1 MELHKSGN
9 CDSDDD
15 PVVSEFPVYHST
27 NLEDNLYLFQYK
39 CDITAS
45 LRGEV
50 NKVNFKPENE
60 ELNFKVGMDTSG
72 SSFNG
77 SRTKF
82 GEDDTEE
89 YVSISSRKSVSEP
102 EYVTVGAFNGKEFH
116 LTTVKNVFK
125 LDVDYQQPEKKQDKN
140 NKKTASSDD
149 EAGPS
154 SARQVTVKFKQ
165 TPRSNQKQM
174 ISSKNHTAKSASE
187 KWIECDL
194 VKPENTISK
203 NQKQKLFTE
212 YMHETDQANNLTE
225 IEYLKQIVPKDEEQ
239 SINEPSLPSHLI
251 SLNALRALPLLEQ
264 CRLLLKGS
272 QIVQFQQILMLLA
285 GSSGLTNDS
294 LLKTLPKVAVLVRGN
309 WVVKSEVLY
318 PPETMS
324 PICGVPSEN
333 MCRAR
338 DYLLYLF
345 TKNQFVERKKVA
357 SIVKVPAEEVKEIFK
372 GVSSLRHNKG
382 WELNL
387 DTDFD
392 FIAKHPDIEQRQTLL
407 WEQRY
412 IQVCDFLKEKK
423 RRKSRS
429 ESKSFSEDKKS
440 GHCNSS
446 DNDSGTEKTKSPPR
460 KKKKMPE

>member
-1 MELHKSGN
+1 MHESLDN
-9 CDSDDD
+9 DSDSDS
-15 PVVSEFPVYHST
+15 VVAEFPLYHST
-27 NLEDNLYLFQYK
+27 RLKDSLYVFQHLN
-39 CDITAS
+39 DITGS
-45 LRGEV
+45 FKGGEV
-50 NKVNFKPENE
+50 SHAYFKPENQE
-60 ELNFKVGMDTSG
+60 FKFKVGIDAHESTYNSH
-72 SSFNG
+72 FDL
-77 SRTKF
+77 
-82 GEDDTEE
+82 DDESDNT
-89 YVSISSRKSVSEP
+89 
-102 EYVTVGAFNGKEFH
+102 VTVHSQKNICAPEHIAVVAFNGKEVH
-116 LTTVKNVFK
+116 LTTVKNVFT
-125 LDVDYQQPEKKQDKN
+125 LGVDYESDKKAPDK
-140 NKKTASSDD
+140 KKNVEEESSDN

-154 SARQVTVKFKQ
+154 NPTQITVKFKQ
-165 TPRSNQKQM
+165 NPRPNQKQ
-174 ISSKNHTAKSASE
+174 ILSSKSHNDKRASE
-187 KWIECDL
+187 KWLECEL
-194 VKPENTISK
+194 ETEESTISRVEK
-203 NQKQKLFTE
+203 MKLFTE
-212 YMHETDQANNLTE
+212 YMHETYQENNLDEST
-225 IEYLKQIVPKDEEQ
+225 YLKHLVGKDQEQ
-239 SINEPSLPSHLI
+239 STDEPSLPSHLI

-285 GSSGLTNDS
+285 GCSGLTTDS

-318 PPETMS
+318 PPDTLS
-324 PICGVPSEN
+324 PICGVPSDN

-387 DTDFD
+387 ETDFD
-392 FIAKHPDIEQRQTLL
+392 FIAKYPDIEQRQTLL

-440 GHCNSS
+440 GHSHSS
-446 DNDSGTEKTKSPPR
+446 DNDSGTEKTRSPPR
-460 KKKKMPE
+460 KKRKTDLSK